1 MDTDMGFEDSCVVDS
16 SLSEALTTNYC
27 VQIPV
32 NIDADSNIYN
42 VKNIGDSV
50 LEGEPLLIFQDA
62 FDEKEANELL
72 KSITADNKEE
82 LSDLGR
88 KQIRAKC
95 TGVVRDIKIYR
106 TVEMDRLSST
116 LKSFVNKCDRN
127 INRLKKVMR
136 DNKIDKEY
144 TLPSTEKL
152 PAEGKLKQVNGVLI
166 EFYIEVADKFGIGDK
181 LVFNQAL
188 KGVNSY
194 IIPRGKEAYSEY
206 RPEEHINAFLTNSGV
221 MGRMVP
227 SAYLQGLLNK
237 LLVELT
243 RQCQEELGIKPR
255 MIQDMLDNG
264 FNK

>member
-1 MDTDMGFEDSCVVDS
+1 M
-16 SLSEALTTNYC
+16 
-27 VQIPV
+27 
-32 NIDADSNIYN
+32 
-42 VKNIGDSV
+42 
-50 LEGEPLLIFQDA
+50 
-62 FDEKEANELL
+62 
-72 KSITADNKEE
+72 
-82 LSDLGR
+82 
-88 KQIRAKC
+88 
-95 TGVVRDIKIYR
+95 
-106 TVEMDRLSST
+106 
-116 LKSFVNKCDRN
+116 
-127 INRLKKVMR
+127 
-136 DNKIDKEY
+136 
-144 TLPSTEKL
+144 
-152 PAEGKLKQVNGVLI
+152 
-166 EFYIEVADKFGIGDK
+166 
-181 LVFNQAL
+181 VFNQAL